1 MEILFLIIGS
11 WIAVAL
17 TVIIGFLYLMVTTPV
32 DSDEDRGKA
41 DLRVRDSMR
50 GRCEKEP
57 HIECGVTG
65 SPGPGE
71 ETTAMDRH
79 MI

>member
-17 TVIIGFLYLMVTTPV
+17 TVIIGFLYLMITTPV
-32 DSDEDRGKA
+32 DRDEDAVK
-41 DLRVRDSMR
+41 
-50 GRCEKEP
+50 KEP
-57 HIECGVTG
+57 RIECGVTG
-65 SPGPGE
+65 GPGPGE

>member
-32 DSDEDRGKA
+32 DRDEDGEEA
-41 DLRVRDSMR
+41 ELRVKNSMR
-50 GRCEKEP
+50 G
-57 HIECGVTG
+57 TL
-65 SPGPGE
+65 
-71 ETTAMDRH
+71 
-79 MI
+79 